1 MKIVADSSCDMAVL
15 QEVNFSVVPLIISAD
30 EREFVDGE
38 TLDVD
43 EMLTFIENYKGRTG
57 TACPSIQGF
66 LDAFENDTEIFVV
79 TMTGSLSGTY
89 GSACAARDQY
99 MQEYPE
105 RKVYVVD
112 SKSTGPGER
121 LLIEKLL
128 EFFKEGI
135 SFDEICT
142 RIEDYKA
149 GNHLFFGLKSI
160 ENLAKSGR
168 VNKLIASAV
177 GLLGISILGT
187 ASKEGTIEP
196 VGKSRGDARLI
207 KDTFKAMKSAGYNG
221 GKVRINNVL
230 NPEISEA
237 LKTSILAEYPDADI
251 ICYPAY
257 GLNSFY
263 AERNGFI
270 LGCEC
275 K

>member
-1 MKIVADSSCDMAVL
+1 MKIVADSSCDMAILPGVK
-15 QEVNFSVVPLIISAD
+15 FSVVPLIISAD

-38 TLDVD
+38 DLNVD

-66 LDAFENDTEIFVV
+66 LDAFEDETELFVV

-99 MQEYPE
+99 IQEHPG

-121 LLIEKLL
+121 LLIEKLSEL
-128 EFFKEGI
+128 IEEGI

-149 GNHLFFGLKSI
+149 KNHLFFGLKSI
-160 ENLAKSGR
+160 DNLAKSGR

-196 VGKSRGDARLI
+196 VGKSRGDVRLVR
-207 KDTFKAMKSAGYNG
+207 DTFKEMKAAGYRG

-230 NPEISEA
+230 NVEIADA
-237 LKTSILAEYPDADI
+237 LKHAIIAEYPNADVL
-251 ICYPAY
+251 CYPAY

-263 AERNGFI
+263 AERYGFI

-275 K
+275 

>member
-15 QEVNFSVVPLIISAD
+15 PGVNFSVVPLIISAD

-38 TLDVD
+38 DLNVD

-66 LDAFENDTEIFVV
+66 LDAFEDEAELFVV

-99 MQEYPE
+99 IQEHPG

-121 LLIEKLL
+121 LLIEKLSEL
-128 EFFKEGI
+128 IEEGI

-149 GNHLFFGLKSI
+149 KNHLFFGLRSI
-160 ENLAKSGR
+160 DNLAKSGR
-168 VNKLIASAV
+168 VNRLIASAV

-196 VGKSRGDARLI
+196 VGKSRGDVRLVR
-207 KDTFKAMKSAGYNG
+207 DTFKEMKAAGYQG

-230 NPEISEA
+230 NAEIADA
-237 LKTSILAEYPDADI
+237 LRHAIIAEYPNADVL
-251 ICYPAY
+251 CYPAY

-263 AERNGFI
+263 AERYGFI

-275 K
+275 

>member
-1 MKIVADSSCDMAVL
+1 MKIVADSSCDMAILPGVK
-15 QEVNFSVVPLIISAD
+15 FSVVPLIISAD

-38 TLDVD
+38 NLNVD

-66 LDAFENDTEIFVV
+66 LDAFEDETELFVV

-99 MQEYPE
+99 IQEHPE

-121 LLIEKLL
+121 LLIEKLSEL
-128 EFFKEGI
+128 IEEGI

-149 GNHLFFGLKSI
+149 KTHLFFGLKSI
-160 ENLAKSGR
+160 DNLAKSGR

-196 VGKSRGDARLI
+196 VGKSRGDVRLVR
-207 KDTFKAMKSAGYNG
+207 DTFKEMKAAGYRG

-230 NPEISEA
+230 NVEIADA
-237 LKTSILAEYPDADI
+237 LKHAIIAEYPNADVL
-251 ICYPAY
+251 CYPAY

-263 AERNGFI
+263 AERYGFI

-275 K
+275 

>member
-1 MKIVADSSCDMAVL
+1 MKIVADSSCDMAAL
-15 QEVNFSVVPLIISAD
+15 PGVNFSVVSLIISAD

-38 TLDVD
+38 DLNVD

-66 LDAFENDTEIFVV
+66 LDAFEDETELFVV

-99 MQEYPE
+99 IQEHPG

-121 LLIEKLL
+121 LLIEKLSEL
-128 EFFKEGI
+128 IEEGI
-135 SFDEICT
+135 AFNEICT

-149 GNHLFFGLKSI
+149 KNHLFFGLKSI
-160 ENLAKSGR
+160 DNLAKSGR

-196 VGKSRGDARLI
+196 VGKSRGDVRLVR
-207 KDTFKAMKSAGYNG
+207 DTYKEMKAAGYRG

-230 NPEISEA
+230 NVEIADA
-237 LKTSILAEYPDADI
+237 LRRAIIAEYPNADVL
-251 ICYPAY
+251 CYPAY

-263 AERNGFI
+263 AERYGFI

-275 K
+275 

>member
-1 MKIVADSSCDMAVL
+1 MKIVADSSCDMAILPGVK
-15 QEVNFSVVPLIISAD
+15 FSVVPLIISAD

-38 TLDVD
+38 NLNVD

-66 LDAFENDTEIFVV
+66 LDAFEDETELFVV

-99 MQEYPE
+99 IQEHPE

-121 LLIEKLL
+121 LLIEKLSEL
-128 EFFKEGI
+128 IEEGI

-149 GNHLFFGLKSI
+149 KNHLYFGLKSI
-160 ENLAKSGR
+160 DNLAKSGR

-196 VGKSRGDARLI
+196 VGKSRGDVRLVR
-207 KDTFKAMKSAGYNG
+207 DTFKEMKAAGYRG

-230 NPEISEA
+230 NVEIADA
-237 LKTSILAEYPDADI
+237 LKHAIIAEYPNADVL
-251 ICYPAY
+251 CYPAY

-263 AERNGFI
+263 AERYGFI

-275 K
+275 

>member
-1 MKIVADSSCDMAVL
+1 MKIVADSSCDMAILPGVK
-15 QEVNFSVVPLIISAD
+15 FSVVPLIISAD

-38 TLDVD
+38 DLNVD

-66 LDAFENDTEIFVV
+66 LDAFEDEAELFVV

-99 MQEYPE
+99 IQEHPG

-121 LLIEKLL
+121 LLIEKLSEL
-128 EFFKEGI
+128 IEEGI

-149 GNHLFFGLKSI
+149 KNHLFFGLKSI
-160 ENLAKSGR
+160 DNLAKSGR
-168 VNKLIASAV
+168 VNRLIASAV

-196 VGKSRGDARLI
+196 VGKSRGDVRLVR
-207 KDTFKAMKSAGYNG
+207 DTFKEMKAAGYRG

-230 NPEISEA
+230 NVEIADA
-237 LKTSILAEYPDADI
+237 LKHTIIAEYPNADVL
-251 ICYPAY
+251 CYPAY

-263 AERNGFI
+263 AERYGFI

-275 K
+275 